1 MGFDFLKGSWV
12 AVVTPFKKNLEID
25 FDAWNKILD
34 FHLANGTDGLAICAT
49 TGEGAT
55 LTLDEKRELM
65 SIAHNKL
72 SGKIR
77 LMFGAGSNDT
87 KSACQLSSI
96 ASEIGADAVLSVT
109 PFYNKPPQKGLIGHF
124 KAVAES
130 TELPVILYNV
140 PGRTGCN
147 MLAETVAELSQVKN
161 IAGVKEASGNLEQLQ
176 KIISLVP
183 SDFAVFSGEDA
194 LNLPIMV
201 CGAKGTISVTANV
214 MPKLMKDFN
223 DAALSGDW
231 SKARNI
237 HYKLLPLHKAM
248 FIETNP
254 LPAKA
259 ALSEIGL
266 MKDFARLPLSN
277 PEQDTHKIVKQIID
291 SIGVIK

>member
-231 SKARNI
+231 SKARSI

>member
-34 FHLANGTDGLAICAT
+34 YHLANGTDGLAVCAT

-65 SIAHNKL
+65 SIAHKKL

-87 KSACQLSSI
+87 KSACQLTSM
-96 ASEIGADAVLSVT
+96 ATEIGADAVLSVT

-124 KAVAES
+124 KTIAES
-130 TELPVILYNV
+130 TDLPVILYNV

-147 MLAETVAELSQVKN
+147 MLAETVAELSQIKN

-194 LNLPIMV
+194 LNLPIMA

-214 MPKLMKDFN
+214 KPALMKEFN
-223 DAALSGDW
+223 DAALNGDW
-231 SKARNI
+231 PKARNI

-259 ALSEIGL
+259 ALFEIGI
-266 MKDFARLPLSN
+266 MEAYVRLPLSN
-277 PEQDTHKIVKQIID
+277 PEQNTHKIVKQIID
-291 SIGVIK
+291 SIGAIK